1 MSKTTKFIA
10 ALGVVAGIGVAA
22 LPLTSYAAEQHLTIT
37 ATVDSSISLSLSGTN
52 TLTVGS
58 NAVNLDT
65 ASTTASVTTN
75 SLKGYT
81 LSVTDKDAVTD
92 LTHTTQSDKKIAA
105 QDGTPTAGTST
116 WAVQAGGNY
125 TGMTSGLDTSWK
137 AMPAKGGTALVI
149 KNSGAVTS
157 AINQDQTTLKYGV
170 ATAANQESGEY
181 TNEITFTATV
191 NS

>member
-22 LPLTSYAAEQHLTIT
+22 LPLTSYATEQHLAIT
-37 ATVDSSISLSLSGTN
+37 ATVDSSISLALSGTN
-52 TLTVGS
+52 NLTVGS

-81 LSVTDKDAVTD
+81 LSVTDKDTVTD

-125 TGMTSGLDTSWK
+125 TGMTSGLDTNWK

-149 KNSGAVTS
+149 KNSGAVTA